1 MGKEYSMSL
10 ADEATLEKSEE
21 IKKKKDM
28 TDKEKESNM
37 KFKTGRWTD
46 EEHELFLEGL
56 RMYEK
61 DWELIQQHVKTR
73 GIANIRAHGQKFF
86 EKLVKIVE
94 SNDSPDEKTK
104 QYHEILSK
112 KVHKS

>member
-1 MGKEYSMSL
+1 MSKEYSMSL
-10 ADEATLEKSEE
+10 ANETTQDQEKSEE
-21 IKKKKDM
+21 IRKKKDL

-61 DWELIQQHVKTR
+61 DWELI
-73 GIANIRAHGQKFF
+73 
-86 EKLVKIVE
+86 
-94 SNDSPDEKTK
+94 
-104 QYHEILSK
+104 
-112 KVHKS
+112 